1 VRVTG
6 EAPLDIS
13 VKNMPP
19 LSRERG
25 RFDKAREMIEDSLL
39 EFVECKGAR
48 ARLLYELAWYL
59 DDGTP
64 FRLQVTKSGAVRQ
77 RDPTSNEFV
86 WMKLLYLPTALFQKG
101 RLRSFRDDLQLR
113 VGLRHRVRPEATP
126 WSAEVFGHEVDNMT
140 TPLQFCKP
148 FVLVCSPRMRD
159 DAGMTTQSVCPLED
173 AMELVWN
180 TVDEYHRR
188 HQRVTLKA
196 QRFIV
201 NLKKSVEQRRGRVE
215 PHANE
220 KERASADLHSRDKER
235 AGTEPHGGEVGS
247 EGVGAGLVM
256 GSRPGVHYVAYGLSS

>member
-6 EAPLDIS
+6 EAALNIS
-13 VKNMPP
+13 VKTVPP
-19 LSRERG
+19 SSHERS
-25 RFDKAREMIEDSLL
+25 RFDKAREMIEDSVL

-48 ARLLYELAWYL
+48 ARLLSVLAWYL

-77 RDPTSNEFV
+77 RDPTSNELV
-86 WMKLLYLPTALFQKG
+86 WMKLLDLPTTLFQKG

-126 WSAEVFGHEVDNMT
+126 WSAEVFGHELDNMT

-148 FVLVCSPRMRD
+148 FVLVCSPGMRD
-159 DAGMTTQSVCPLED
+159 NAGMATRSVCPLKD

-201 NLKKSVEQRRGRVE
+201 NLKKSVEQRRGKIE
-215 PHANE
+215 PHAKE
-220 KERASADLHSRDKER
+220 KERACADPHSRNKER
-235 AGTEPHGGEVGS
+235 ASTEPQGDEVGS
-247 EGVGAGLVM
+247 EGVGPGLVM
-256 GSRPGVHYVAYGLSS
+256 GSRPGRHFVAYGLAS